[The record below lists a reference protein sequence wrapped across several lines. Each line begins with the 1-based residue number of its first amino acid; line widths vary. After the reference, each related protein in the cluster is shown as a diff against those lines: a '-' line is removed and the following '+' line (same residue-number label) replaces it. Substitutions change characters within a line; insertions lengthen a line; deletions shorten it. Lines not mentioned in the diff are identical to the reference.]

1 MLRTPLLDNSD
12 GGIQYNYYQYHYRV
26 GEVAA
31 LLQKGGCKR
40 HAARYEQNYYR
51 EVLELLEK
59 LRRKALFLFAAQQVF
74 AASRELKPLSVSLP
88 SFSTA
93 SAALI
98 EYRSIFSP
106 LFIESVQY
114 IFNLSPKVYQSY

>member
-31 LLQKGGCKR
+31 FLQKGGCKR

-59 LRRKALFLFAAQQVF
+59 LRRKALLLFAAQQVF
-74 AASRELKPLSVSLP
+74 AVPAEPLLRLAGAQAPVRLAAELFNRFCGAHRIQVH
-88 SFSTA
+88 
-93 SAALI
+93 
-98 EYRSIFSP
+98 IFAP
-106 LFIESVQY
+106 FY
-114 IFNLSPKVYQSY
+114 